1 MSTMPQARQKLT
13 NIDWWDICRGMDALP
28 LTDDIAWTPTTD
40 LRKGRRCSGSFAI
53 SGKIWVVGGVCEDGQ
68 DADIE
73 VYDPSLNCWLQKQN
87 PFSAT
92 GQVFAA
98 TSEGKI
104 FSFGGE
110 PIGMQMP
117 TIVEMYDTVT
127 GSLTRMPDM
136 PVGCWRPGVAV
147 TEMGNIYLLGGYVA
161 PAMTIDT
168 VQEYNTLTH
177 VWTIRKSMPTKRY
190 DLAAVTGRD
199 GKIYA
204 MGGIVHNRAED
215 LATLE
220 VYNPIT
226 NFWAVREAMLTP
238 RRSLAAVSA
247 EGRIF
252 AIGGLHSCAAIGI
265 VEEYDPVKNRWEAK
279 TPLLTDRWSLAATSV
294 EERVY
299 AIGGC
304 RRTVEAMSE
313 GPSVSILADVEV
325 GSLVI
330 PS

>member
-1 MSTMPQARQKLT
+1 MPQAKPKLM
-13 NIDWWDICRGMDALP
+13 NSDWWDICRGMDGFHVAE
-28 LTDDIAWTPTTD
+28 DIAWIAKQH
-40 LRKGRRCSGSFAI
+40 LRKGRRCGSCFVI
-53 SGKIWVVGGVCEDGQ
+53 LGKIWVVGGVYENGH

-73 VYDPSLNCWLQKQN
+73 VYDPCSDSWLLKQN

-98 TSEGKI
+98 TNDGKI

-127 GSLTRMPDM
+127 GSLTKMPDM
-136 PVGCWRPGVAV
+136 PVGCWHPGVTV
-147 TEMGNIYLLGGYVA
+147 TEAGKIYLLGGYIA
-161 PAMTIDT
+161 PATTIDT

-177 VWTIRKSMPTKRY
+177 AWTIRKSMPTKRY
-190 DLAAVTGRD
+190 DFAAVTGSD

-204 MGGIVHNRAED
+204 MGGIAHNRSED
-215 LATLE
+215 LAALE

-226 NFWAVREAMLTP
+226 NFWTVREPMLTP

-247 EGRIF
+247 AGRIY
-252 AIGGLHSCAAIGI
+252 AMGGLHSCASIGI
-265 VEEYDPVKNRWEAK
+265 VEEYDPVKNKWTAKAPLPTERWY
-279 TPLLTDRWSLAATSV
+279 LAATTF
-294 EERVY
+294 EERIY

-304 RRTVEAMSE
+304 RRTKKYLPEN
-313 GPSVSILADVEV
+313 PSVAMLPVVEV
-325 GSLVI
+325 GTLAH